1 MTEAEIR
8 SRAVEAHDVAEAIRA
23 ATRSQVRGALEGLIS
38 GFHPIDIAFA
48 MNELEPEERSSVF
61 RLLTADDAGVVL
73 EEVRDDITADL
84 VEETPDRELAEII
97 DAMPPDAGADVVEL
111 IDDERVHRVLAH
123 IPDEELAELQALRQH
138 GSDTAG
144 GLMNSEV
151 LFAPQ
156 DLQVWALLAHLR
168 NSDIAPEMLNYVYV
182 VDEEHDRHLVGVVD
196 MRQLVKAEPG
206 ARLGDFMVRDLV
218 TVLPEEDQQQV
229 VRLFDQYDLVSLPV
243 VDDAGRLLGVV
254 TVDDA
259 IDALQEEHLEDISA
273 MAGTSSED
281 LLSQSSTRVAG
292 LRLPWLGITFLGT
305 LVSALI
311 IQHLGDHVLARYLAL
326 ASFMPVN
333 AAMAGNA
340 GLQSSTIVV
349 RALALGQAHFQS
361 IGRLLLRQFGTAVII
376 ATACAGAASVAAGLM
391 LGDWYLGL
399 VVGVAMLLS
408 ILWATTTGA
417 SIPLL
422 FERLGID
429 PAISAGPVVTT
440 ANDSVSLLLYFG
452 VATLLLKFLNA

>member
-111 IDDERVHRVLAH
+111 IDDARVHRVLAH

-243 VDDAGRLLGVV
+243 VDEAGRLLGVV

-311 IQHLGDHVLARYLAL
+311 IQHLGDHILAQYLAL

-340 GLQSSTIVV
+340 GLQSATIVV
-349 RALALGQAHFQS
+349 RALALGQAHFLS
-361 IGRLLLRQFGTAVII
+361 IGKLLLRQFGTAVII

-452 VATLLLKFLNA
+452 VATLLLKFLTA